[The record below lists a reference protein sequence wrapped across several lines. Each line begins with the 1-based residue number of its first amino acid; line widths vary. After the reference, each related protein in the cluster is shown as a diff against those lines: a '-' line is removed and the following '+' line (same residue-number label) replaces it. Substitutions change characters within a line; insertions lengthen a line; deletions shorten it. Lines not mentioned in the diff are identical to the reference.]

1 MKKIFHLATCNSCQK
16 VLKELDAPDSIE
28 LREIK
33 SKGVTETELD
43 AMKEIAGTY
52 EALFSRRAMK
62 YRSLGL
68 KEMELSEDDYRK
80 YILLE
85 YTFLKRPVMVI
96 DDEIFIGHAKK
107 SVQGAKEMIN
117 AIK

>member
-16 VLKELDAPDSIE
+16 VLKELDAPDSVE

-43 AMKEIAGTY
+43 AMKELAGTY

-62 YRSLGL
+62 TLTEGQCVSKGGR
-68 KEMELSEDDYRK
+68 
-80 YILLE
+80 
-85 YTFLKRPVMVI
+85 
-96 DDEIFIGHAKK
+96 
-107 SVQGAKEMIN
+107 
-117 AIK
+117 